1 MEKLSIIIPCYKS
14 EGTLKNVV
22 DECVLKIADM
32 GFCDYE
38 IVLVNDSSPDNVMAV
53 IDEMCLKNPKI
64 KAIEFAKNF
73 GQHAAI
79 MAGINEASGDIYVFL
94 DDDGQTPI
102 EQVDKLINALA
113 DDVDVVYAKYNYKK
127 HSLWRNV
134 GTKINDI
141 MARLLIDKP
150 KDITITSYFVCKSFV
165 IQEMRRYKNA
175 YPYLGGLIF
184 RSVSR
189 IKSVDID
196 HKERLCGESGYTLMK
211 LMGLWMNGFTAFSV
225 KPLRVAAFIGLL
237 CAFLGFI
244 MMAQTI
250 ITKLIG
256 IDRLLGYSSTM
267 SVLLFIGGILMI
279 MLGIIGE
286 YIGRIYI
293 SINNAPQYVI
303 RKKIN

>member
-1 MEKLSIIIPCYKS
+1 
-14 EGTLKNVV
+14 
-22 DECVLKIADM
+22 M

-38 IVLVNDSSPDNVMAV
+38 IILINDSSPDNVMSV
-53 IDEMCLKNPKI
+53 IEELCRQNPNI

-79 MAGINEASGDIYVFL
+79 MAGINIACGDIFVFL

-102 EQVDKLINALA
+102 DEADKLISALT
-113 DDVDVVYAKYNYKK
+113 DDVDVVYARYNYKK
-127 HSLWRNV
+127 HSLWRNI

-141 MARLLIDKP
+141 MARILIDKP
-150 KDITITSYFVCKSFV
+150 KDITITSYFACKSFV
-165 IQEMRRYKNA
+165 VHEMKRYKNA
-175 YPYLGGLIF
+175 YPYLGGLVF
-184 RSVSR
+184 RSISKVRSVNVNHRER
-189 IKSVDID
+189 I
-196 HKERLCGESGYTLMK
+196 RGESGYTFLK
-211 LMGLWMNGFTAFSV
+211 LIGLWMNGFTAFSV
-225 KPLRVAAFIGLL
+225 KPLRVAAFIGFL

-244 MMAQTI
+244 LMAHTI
-250 ITKLIG
+250 ITKLTG
-256 IDRLLGYSSTM
+256 IDRLLGYSATM
-267 SVLLFIGGILMI
+267 SVLLFVSGILMI